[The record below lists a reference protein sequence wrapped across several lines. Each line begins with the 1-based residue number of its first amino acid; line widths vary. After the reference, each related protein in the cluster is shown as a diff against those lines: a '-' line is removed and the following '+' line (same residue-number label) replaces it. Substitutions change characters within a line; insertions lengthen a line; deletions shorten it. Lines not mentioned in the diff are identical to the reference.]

1 MQNNVETEKTK
12 EFPLFRLLYKNI
24 VIILLATVI
33 GLLGGVG
40 VALLRAKTTYT
51 ATIRVMFVAK
61 YSSSNETAGNNM
73 VLAKLYLPNTMD
85 KIKSPVFIGD
95 ANEIYKEEFS
105 GSGTIYGGNVSSS
118 YTEKSLI
125 FSLSYTDYDSE
136 MATQKLKAVIM
147 SAQKN
152 LSNPNFTVAKDAS
165 LKEVENAPTIRKNS
179 NYENYLLIGA
189 VLGLAV
195 SIIFILVRN
204 LLDNT
209 IKDRDA
215 IEELTGIM
223 LLATVDDMKVVD
235 KRRKKKKKRNKR

>member
-1 MQNNVETEKTK
+1 MQNNVETEKVK

-24 VIILLATVI
+24 VIILLATII

-40 VALLRAKTTYT
+40 VALLKAKTTYT

-95 ANEIYKEEFS
+95 ANEIYKEEG
-105 GSGTIYGGNVSSS
+105 GSGAIYGGNVSSS
-118 YTEKSLI
+118 YNGESLI
-125 FSLSYTDYDSE
+125 FSLSYTDFDSE
-136 MATQKLKAVIM
+136 VATQKLKAVIK

-165 LKEVENAPTIRKNS
+165 LKEVENAPIIRKNS
-179 NYENYLLIGA
+179 NYESYLLIGA
-189 VLGLAV
+189 VLGLSL
-195 SIIFILVRN
+195 SIIFILIRN

-209 IKDRDA
+209 IKDRDS

-223 LLATVDDMKVVD
+223 LLATVDDIKVVD
-235 KRRKKKKKRNKR
+235 KRRQRKKKHRNKK